1 MIYLIFLTVE
11 LIDDGKILTL
21 NRESSL
27 LYTLPKDLVKLPSL
41 IFKVKIEFD
50 EDLAEKPEIF
60 DQIVNTRIIGIPQKD
75 TVKLKVQGT
84 PYLGKIIEDEQ
95 VQYIR
100 QYFQKAR
107 VSRIAPRIPNRE
119 FKSSSQENSN
129 VVPNQTSPT
138 VEKNESIEDKKV
150 ENSDNTSNFQEH
162 SSMVKNS
169 KASISSSNIKEKS
182 PTVFN
187 ESDRATVVRKLADI
201 LKAQRL
207 ADSAKENPDE
217 NSAKSTSNSKFEP
230 LSEELKSKLAKVKHD
245 VNGLEDNGI
254 FVPVEVDGTSNP
266 FNLRIKIKNASDTF
280 SVILHNLKLIKQ
292 SSGEHD
298 VLMQILCRKNQKL
311 YATRKSPMYDE
322 ITKNPIIIELISADC
337 DLMKE
342 ILEKCSWVKPFKVCK
357 ISKIFFFRENELLL
371 YLISLIFIFRLWK
384 MTSSKNHLT
393 RKWYLNLPA

>member
-1 MIYLIFLTVE
+1 M
-11 LIDDGKILTL
+11 
-21 NRESSL
+21 
-27 LYTLPKDLVKLPSL
+27 VKLPSL
-41 IFKVKIEFD
+41 VFKVKIEFD
-50 EDLAEKPEIF
+50 EELAEKPEIF

-107 VSRIAPRIPNRE
+107 VSRIVPRIPNRE
-119 FKSSSQENSN
+119 SKSSSQENSN

-138 VEKNESIEDKKV
+138 IERNESIEDKKV
-150 ENSDNTSNFQEH
+150 ENSDNASNFQEH

-169 KASISSSNIKEKS
+169 KASIPSSNIKEKS

-245 VNGLEDNGI
+245 ANGLEENGI

-266 FNLRIKIKNASDTF
+266 FNLRIKIKNTSDTF

-322 ITKNPIIIELISADC
+322 NTKNPIIIELISADC
-337 DLMKE
+337 DLTKE
-342 ILEKCSWVKPFKVCK
+342 ILEKCSWVKPFKVCTCTCK
-357 ISKIFFFRENELLL
+357 ISKIIFF
-371 YLISLIFIFRLWK
+371 S
-384 MTSSKNHLT
+384 
-393 RKWYLNLPA
+393 

>member
-41 IFKVKIEFD
+41 VFKVKIEFD

-138 VEKNESIEDKKV
+138 VEKNESIEDKMV

-169 KASISSSNIKEKS
+169 KASIPSSNIKEKS

-187 ESDRATVVRKLADI
+187 ESDRATVVRKLAEI

-245 VNGLEDNGI
+245 ANDDANGLEDNGI
-254 FVPVEVDGTSNP
+254 FVPVEVDETSNP
-266 FNLRIKIKNASDTF
+266 FNLRIKIKNTSDTF

-322 ITKNPIIIELISADC
+322 NTKNPIIIELISADC
-337 DLMKE
+337 DLTKE

-357 ISKIFFFRENELLL
+357 ISKIIFFFVKMN
-371 YLISLIFIFRLWK
+371 YYFI
-384 MTSSKNHLT
+384 
-393 RKWYLNLPA
+393 